1 MATTSIV
8 DWLKGQGQDSS
19 YAARKK
25 KAAELGIQ
33 NYSGT
38 AAQNTQ
44 MLKSLQST
52 PTVTPASKTSTTITT
67 PPKITPVQTDKKISN
82 LEYEYGG
89 VGQGVDPEYKKAI
102 QSGTEKEYLEG
113 ITSKLPSQKNKQT
126 GSSTGG
132 SAGASGSTPYSQA
145 YKDAEAKG
153 DIAGQIDAATKG
165 DQWRISQGMQ
175 PINQNLI
182 ASLKAKLPN
191 VSGIDIQDPN
201 MSKID
206 IQDPNQA
213 SNELL
218 NMINELN
225 KKVQGFDFKPSE
237 AQDDYT
243 KRILDDIN
251 RQLEMLKREKEG
263 ALTQARGNIL
273 TEGGVA
279 RRELDDVY
287 QQQIDELSRKADE
300 IRGAYSSG
308 KRGIES
314 VREETTPTF
323 QTERAQTDSATQ
335 RAVKNVVD
343 YFKRRGLGT
352 GGQAG
357 AAVTETAQ
365 KGLTEQGDINVRES
379 DFMRDISNR
388 LAGIEEQQSSG
399 LADIERIKGQAGQSL
414 ASGKRNVIE
423 RVNNA
428 LSGLDVDEKNL
439 LSDLADM
446 RVSMESGIE
455 SQYKDMTAK
464 EKNEAFNMLLQQ
476 YGVGAQSV
484 DTVRGLVND
493 IVNIRKGDL
502 AMESQKLQNEI
513 AKLELQQMPELQRLQ
528 VSELKKR
535 IAQIGAVPAKTE
547 KEKEYEQIKID
558 LAREELNQIQGKGGL
573 TYKDYITMGRE
584 MMDKGYK
591 AYDYDKEE
599 EVFKKINDP
608 QVVKEWALG
617 LLLEPAEIAKLLSD
631 LGVPK

>member
-1 MATTSIV
+1 MATTSVV
-8 DWLKGQGQDSS
+8 DYLKSKGQDSS

-25 KAAELGIQ
+25 KAAEMGIQ

-38 AAQNTQ
+38 AEQNTQ

-67 PPKITPVQTDKKISN
+67 PPKITPVQAPVQSDVNKKIAEKSSS
-82 LEYEYGG
+82 
-89 VGQGVDPEYKKAI
+89 
-102 QSGTEKEYLEG
+102 SG
-113 ITSKLPSQKNKQT
+113 
-126 GSSTGG
+126 ST
-132 SAGASGSTPYSQA
+132 GASGSTPYSQA
-145 YKDAEAKG
+145 YKDAEFRG
-153 DIAGQIDAATKG
+153 DTPGMLDAATKG
-165 DQWRISQGMQ
+165 DQWRIENGMQ
-175 PINQNLI
+175 PINQKLI

-191 VSGIDIQDPN
+191 MSGVN
-201 MSKID
+201 

-218 NMINELN
+218 NTINQLN
-225 KKVQGFDFKPSE
+225 QNVQGFDFKPSE

-243 KRILDDIN
+243 SRILDDIN

-314 VREETTPTF
+314 IKEETAPTF

-379 DFMRDISNR
+379 NFARDISNR

-528 VSELKKR
+528 VTELKKR

-547 KEKEYEQIKID
+547 KEKEYENIK
-558 LAREELNQIQGKGGL
+558 LQMAKEELNQIQGKGGL
-573 TYKDYITMGRE
+573 TYKDYISMGRE

-591 AYDYDKEE
+591 AYDYDTGE

-617 LLLEPAEIAKLLSD
+617 VPLEPAEIAKLLSD